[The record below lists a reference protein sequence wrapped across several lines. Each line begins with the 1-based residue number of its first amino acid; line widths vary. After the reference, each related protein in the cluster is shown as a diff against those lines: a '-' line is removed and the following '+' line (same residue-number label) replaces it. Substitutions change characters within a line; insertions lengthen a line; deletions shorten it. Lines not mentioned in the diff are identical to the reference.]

1 MGMKTNGSPRFC
13 WFNMITIYYDVTL
26 EFNEAYIQQS
36 AHVRWCFDAEIWRQI
51 LATLV
56 IDIARWLVTMVRN
69 VGRAAPGPRG
79 RNFRPSQRSLWS
91 VAWTRRRHMV
101 AWPPPAAAFVFGPH
115 LVIRL
120 KNTQD
125 CQLKNS
131 RHSQPRSC
139 SPDNCGMLLRFP
151 PSPDCWRWL
160 LLFNLIK
167 WRASVITFG
176 TWTWHPSHNLRTR
189 TLV

>member
-51 LATLV
+51 LATHV
-56 IDIARWLVTMVRN
+56 IDVARWLVMVRN

-79 RNFRPSQRSLWS
+79 LNFRPSQRSLWS

-101 AWPPPAAAFVFGPH
+101 TWPPPAAAFVFGPH

-131 RHSQPRSC
+131 PHSQPRSC

-160 LLFNLIK
+160 LLFNVIK
-167 WRASVITFG
+167 GRASVITFG

>member
-1 MGMKTNGSPRFC
+1 MGPQGFVDLYD
-13 WFNMITIYYDVTL
+13 YYLLWRDIRVQWSL
-26 EFNEAYIQQS
+26 HPAVGACEAMF
-36 AHVRWCFDAEIWRQI
+36 WCGDMAADIGDTRYWYCPG
-51 LATLV
+51 LV
-56 IDIARWLVTMVRN
+56 MVRN

-79 RNFRPSQRSLWS
+79 LNFRPSQRSLWS

-101 AWPPPAAAFVFGPH
+101 TWPPPAAAFVFGPH

-160 LLFNLIK
+160 LLFNVIK
-167 WRASVITFG
+167 WEDWGNNIPRLTSKQQSAKNSG
-176 TWTWHPSHNLRTR
+176 PNERNTR
-189 TLV
+189 

>member
-1 MGMKTNGSPRFC
+1 MGMKTNGSQRFC

-36 AHVRWCFDAEIWRQI
+36 AHVRRCFDGEIWRQI
-51 LATLV
+51 LATHG
-56 IDIARWLVTMVRN
+56 ASSLVTVVRN

-79 RNFRPSQRSLWS
+79 HNFRPSQRSLWS
-91 VAWTRRRHMV
+91 VAWTRRHMV
-101 AWPPPAAAFVFGPH
+101 TWSPPAPAFVFGPH

-131 RHSQPRSC
+131 PHSQPRSC
-139 SPDNCGMLLRFP
+139 SPDDCGMLLRFR
-151 PSPDCWRWL
+151 STTPDLL
-160 LLFNLIK
+160 LLFYLIK
-167 WRASVITFG
+167 WEGWSTNIRHLTSKT
-176 TWTWHPSHNLRTR
+176 
-189 TLV
+189 